1 MAEALTIED
10 QRFLRLREEQREIDE
25 EEEKN
30 RALEEE
36 YGLEEGDL
44 EELQFTA
51 PKKATFPL
59 IIFGCAILKDAIDI
73 IGEFVSFGILGSIAT
88 IILWL
93 ILFLW
98 MFGKGMMVKKY
109 LLRRLIFPALLAI
122 LAGIIPGLNAVPEA
136 TVFIL
141 VCYYQEK
148 KVVKKFFQI
157 LEAAAKL

>member
-1 MAEALTIED
+1 MAEALTSEKE
-10 QRFLRLREEQREIDE
+10 RFLRLREEQREIDE
-25 EEEKN
+25 EEGKN

-51 PKKATFPL
+51 PKKANFPL
-59 IIFGCAILKDAIDI
+59 IMFGCAVIKDAIDI
-73 IGEFVSFGILGSIAT
+73 IGIFVSLGILGSIAT

-109 LLRRLIFPALLAI
+109 LLRSLIFPSLLAFF
-122 LAGIIPGLNAVPEA
+122 AGIIPGLNAFPEA
-136 TVFIL
+136 TIFML
-141 VCYYQEK
+141 VCHHREK